1 MRLTATTREGA
12 PVAELEVG
20 PEGARLT
27 TSRDPGL
34 QAVLEEL
41 QAEPHLPLTIRQTVG
56 GARHVSCKRLTPQDP
71 DYWQALAEALTR
83 KTGYRVD
90 EAR

>member
-20 PEGARLT
+20 PEGARLE
-27 TSRDPGL
+27 
-34 QAVLEEL
+34 AVLEEL
-41 QAEPHLPLTIRQTVG
+41 RQAPHLPLTIRQTVG

-83 KTGYRVD
+83 KTGYRVH